1 MAKVTFIIE
10 DNDNGS
16 FRVQVSPPASE
27 IAKIAMHEESA
38 TKAHEIAIIL
48 LSTLRK
54 YQIAHRKERT
64 ESSNL
69 IL

>member
-1 MAKVTFIIE
+1 MAKITFTIE

-16 FRVQVSPPASE
+16 LQVKVTPPASE
-27 IAKIAMHEESA
+27 IAKIAVHEDGA

-54 YQIAHRKERT
+54 YQIAHRKEQAET
-64 ESSNL
+64 SNL